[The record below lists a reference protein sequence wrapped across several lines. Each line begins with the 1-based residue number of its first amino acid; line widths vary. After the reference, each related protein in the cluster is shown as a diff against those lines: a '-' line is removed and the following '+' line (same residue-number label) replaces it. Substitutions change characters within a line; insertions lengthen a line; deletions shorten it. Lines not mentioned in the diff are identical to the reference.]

1 MPHSGAGGSR
11 HITPQTRI
19 GTEECHVE
27 SYRPVVVPGTNPMVF
42 IDRLKGT
49 NHVVTTEI
57 PHTVF
62 LVFENDDISRMV
74 FHSADPPGAMDR
86 AIRSLVPQ
94 KVNGRRIV
102 AVVTFAES

>member
-1 MPHSGAGGSR
+1 MSRRFLPPSRRPEKSRPETAWTIEPFAPVPGA
-11 HITPQTRI
+11 
-19 GTEECHVE
+19 
-27 SYRPVVVPGTNPMVF
+27 GTNPMVF
-42 IDRLKGT
+42 IDRLKGN

-74 FHSADPPGAMDR
+74 FHSADSPGAMDR